1 MAASVPPV
9 PATFKQLQHYI
20 KTAAEHDS
28 RDPVVAY
35 YCKYLLLCHCY
46 TLRQTITAFLSF

>member
-9 PATFKQLQHYI
+9 PASFKQLQHYI

-28 RDPVVAY
+28 REPVVAY
-35 YCKYLLLCHCY
+35 YCKYLLSHGY
-46 TLRQTITAFLSF
+46 SMRQSIVKNI